1 MSSNVIVEIA
11 ILVGRLSCLLI
22 FSQCMKPRS
31 RTIGACKRLP
41 AYRLLRIFIELFR
54 DPVKKKSETKKETK
68 KRANKQTN
76 KQTETTQHYSK
87 KADIVYVNVKKNPYS
102 FSILVAGVYA

>member
-1 MSSNVIVEIA
+1 V
-11 ILVGRLSCLLI
+11 
-22 FSQCMKPRS
+22 
-31 RTIGACKRLP
+31 KR
-41 AYRLLRIFIELFR
+41 
-54 DPVKKKSETKKETK
+54 KKQKSGQTNKQTN
-68 KRANKQTN
+68 NKQTN

>member
-1 MSSNVIVEIA
+1 
-11 ILVGRLSCLLI
+11 
-22 FSQCMKPRS
+22 MKPRS

-41 AYRLLRIFIELFR
+41 AYRLFRIFIELFR

-76 KQTETTQHYSK
+76 KQTNRNNT
-87 KADIVYVNVKKNPYS
+87 
-102 FSILVAGVYA
+102 ILFQKSRHRVC